1 MTDQTG
7 GERISRWPLW
17 YGSPIPLPQRQGM
30 VFLLVGFTFLFSG
43 YDLNVY
49 GLAIPQ
55 IQLSLHIP
63 EDQTGLTV
71 SYFRLATLIA
81 LFIAPLADIFGRRR
95 LILFTIVG
103 EALFTLASAFAQTYP
118 EYVWLQI
125 CVRICGYCE
134 ELLCFVIVAEE
145 IDERARG
152 WSMGALGAMNA
163 LGVGVASLMFALVQ
177 ILPFGWRSLYVIGS
191 GALIVLAW
199 YRRWLP
205 ETRRFELRRE
215 ELKRLGTKTHAVWE
229 TLALLA
235 RHYPARLIIMLFAV
249 AAFDFAMA
257 PSVILMAKYLQQTHH
272 YAPGQVT
279 LLYVLGG
286 SISTVGSLL
295 MGRLSDHIGRKVVI
309 IFCGT
314 LCAGSFAVFFSGIG
328 SWILPV
334 SWIVAIFGYLA
345 ATALAAGF
353 VAEIFPTAYR
363 ATTSTLRYVITTLG
377 GATALALEGPLY
389 NVFHAHG
396 PAITCFLAVMP
407 LALIAILFL
416 PETAGKPLEE
426 IAQA

>member
-1 MTDQTG
+1 MTDQTDS
-7 GERISRWPLW
+7 EKLSRWPLR
-17 YGSPIPLPQRQGM
+17 YGSPIPLPQRQSM

-43 YDLNVY
+43 YDLYVY
-49 GLAIPQ
+49 SLAIPQ
-55 IQLSLHIP
+55 IQISLHIP
-63 EDQTGLTV
+63 EDQTALTV
-71 SYFRLATLIA
+71 SYFRLATLAA

-103 EALFTLASAFAQTYP
+103 EALFTLATAFAQTYP

-125 CVRICGYCE
+125 CVRVCGYCE

-152 WSMGALGAMNA
+152 WSIGALGAMNA
-163 LGVGVASLMFALVQ
+163 LGVGVASLMFALIQ
-177 ILPFGWRSLYVIGS
+177 ILPYGWRSMYVIG
-191 GALIVLAW
+191 GCALIILAW

-215 ELKRLGTKTHAVWE
+215 ELKRLGTKGHAMWE
-229 TLALLA
+229 TLRQLI
-235 RHYPARLIIMLFAV
+235 HDYPARLIIVLFAV

-279 LLYVLGG
+279 LLYIFGGLVSTAG
-286 SISTVGSLL
+286 SIL
-295 MGRLSDHIGRKVVI
+295 MGRLSDHIGRKVII
-309 IFCGT
+309 IFCGA
-314 LCAGSFAVFFSGIG
+314 LCAASFAVFFSGIG
-328 SWILPV
+328 GWQLPAA
-334 SWIVAIFGYLA
+334 WIVGIFGYLA

-396 PAITCFLAVMP
+396 PAVTCFLAIMP
-407 LALIAILFL
+407 VSLIAILLL

-426 IAQA
+426 IAHA